1 MSSAFSI
8 LIEMENL
15 QQITTTNTVDFQQL
29 SLHESARSWYLAFF
43 DSWTSSVLSS
53 QDTVNSTIITYF
65 GYADHRYISGRRFE
79 SVTSLRK
86 WYVRSYVYPLWQVL
100 GMTIYDIVCVQQ
112 EGEIF
117 WKLPFCQICRKGQH
131 VVHGSEKKTHL
142 NWLIFPQHF
151 QDSFLSS
158 LFHFILF
165 YWACNWTFLSTLLH
179 VWFLPAPWFYHSTF
193 LTCLCRQVTRPSLPR
208 SVEPR
213 LCSACSSACL
223 TYHTCHGFCTCIT
236 CLLIYRVS
244 ECE

>member
-1 MSSAFSI
+1 MLRPRFI
-8 LIEMENL
+8 LGLAGQIVLTNHYIVHIRWRPIWFTRPL
-15 QQITTTNTVDFQQL
+15 SFILFRWCPQHSQYWLRWKITTRNTALFQQL

-65 GYADHRYISGRRFE
+65 GYADHRYISDRRFE

-179 VWFLPAPWFYHSTF
+179 VWFLPAP
-193 LTCLCRQVTRPSLPR
+193 
-208 SVEPR
+208 
-213 LCSACSSACL
+213 
-223 TYHTCHGFCTCIT
+223 
-236 CLLIYRVS
+236 
-244 ECE
+244 